1 MNWLNPLG
9 APAARHPAPV
19 LPVGTTSSG
28 SRSCGLRGWPAAGA
42 LAAPGASM
50 TGASA
55 VLLPASCLRGW
66 PADEA
71 GGMLVA
77 SAAQGVHSRR
87 GCGKIPFEF
96 PGSSHALTS
105 WVNSFCSNSS
115 GFIWSSCH
123 QSGLNHDSAAVIR
136 SAAPSACTASSKSRS
151 AFRQARPA

>member
-9 APAARHPAPV
+9 APAARHPAPAC
-19 LPVGTTSSG
+19 PA
-28 SRSCGLRGWPAAGA
+28 RQPSCCR
-42 LAAPGASM
+42 
-50 TGASA
+50 
-55 VLLPASCLRGW
+55 

-77 SAAQGVHSRR
+77 SAAQGAHSRR